1 MFLDQALASA
11 KAGSMTGSAQIAQK
25 PTGTSSTA
33 AKPSGSTSSSSAAA
47 FLASMQPMT
56 TLIASHSK
64 NAEPT
69 AAAAAGSGAGFGA
82 VTLKADP
89 FAQFGGPVSTGTSI
103 MAVSFDGGVVIAADS
118 RTSTG
123 EYVSNRV
130 SDKLTKVHDRI
141 YCARSGS
148 AADTQA
154 IADIVSYYLDVHA
167 IELDSDPKVHTAAS
181 LFQDIVYQNKDR
193 LLAGII
199 VAGWDKK
206 SGGQVYSITLG
217 GTMVRGPYAIGG
229 SGSTYIYGL
238 CDTEFRLGMSKA
250 ECQTFVLK
258 ALSHAMARDGS
269 SGGVI
274 RMATIDAGGVERS
287 FTAGDKLPYMP
298 ELMF

>member
-1 MFLDQALASA
+1 VASA
-11 KAGSMTGSAQIAQK
+11 KPAAGTV
-25 PTGTSSTA
+25 
-33 AKPSGSTSSSSAAA
+33 STSTSMATSTKPGLSSVRGTASSSAAA

-56 TLIASHSK
+56 TLVASHSK

-69 AAAAAGSGAGFGA
+69 AAAAVAAGSAAGTGA

-154 IADIVSYYLDVHA
+154 IADIVTYYLDVHA

-206 SGGQVYSITLG
+206 AGGQVYSITLG

-238 CDTEFRLGMSKA
+238 CDSEFRVGMSKI
-250 ECQTFVLK
+250 ECQKFVLK

-274 RMATIDAGGVERS
+274 RMATIDASGVERT

-298 ELMF
+298 EQMY